1 MLHYGVYC
9 GPGPSDPWGLAPVDD
24 VDRVCQ
30 SHDQQ
35 YRMCLD
41 DVNNLGVSSSF
52 ALPTSMS
59 QIVAV
64 RGWLPK
70 PLSHILYQ
78 TFPHYVQ
85 CVHRADE
92 SFVQGLQQ
100 VEKEGLVPSWWAHTD
115 KAPGT
120 YFPYFPLLIIIYP
133 YFRDKKYHHG
143 RAILTK
149 HQVTPL

>member
-1 MLHYGVYC
+1 M
-9 GPGPSDPWGLAPVDD
+9 DD

-41 DVNNLGVSSSF
+41 DVNNIGVSSSF

-70 PLSHILYQ
+70 PLSHMLYQ

-100 VEKEGLVPSWWAHTD
+100 VEKEGLVPSWWSHTD
-115 KAPGT
+115 KAPGHPPMT
-120 YFPYFPLLIIIYP
+120 N
-133 YFRDKKYHHG
+133 
-143 RAILTK
+143 
-149 HQVTPL
+149 Q